1 MIRIDR
7 LKSVTKSVTKCQITL
22 ALKDE
27 VLLNKIQLMSR
38 IDALYEFTFFPEKM
52 VRSQRHKKGRRISR
66 LKARPGADGQD
77 RGYGADL
84 TMG

>member
-38 IDALYEFTFFPEKM
+38 IDALYEFTFFQQAGVLSDITTLRAPLAA
-52 VRSQRHKKGRRISR
+52 R
-66 LKARPGADGQD
+66 LVMIIHRFS
-77 RGYGADL
+77 
-84 TMG
+84 TMAPKQAV

>member
-38 IDALYEFTFFPEKM
+38 IDALYEFTFF
-52 VRSQRHKKGRRISR
+52 QQ
-66 LKARPGADGQD
+66 ADSFYD
-77 RGYGADL
+77 VV
-84 TMG
+84 

>member
-38 IDALYEFTFFPEKM
+38 IDALYEFTFFQQAGKI
-52 VRSQRHKKGRRISR
+52 VDVTSIATLL
-66 LKARPGADGQD
+66 LK
-77 RGYGADL
+77 
-84 TMG
+84 

>member
-22 ALKDE
+22 VLRDE

-38 IDALYEFTFFPEKM
+38 IDALYEFTFFN
-52 VRSQRHKKGRRISR
+52 R
-66 LKARPGADGQD
+66 LEGF
-77 RGYGADL
+77 
-84 TMG
+84 